1 MSKGIYNMSDP
12 SNNSQNNE
20 QILNDIQLLQQMEQ
34 QLFNNL
40 ETNTNLTVEQQQ
52 QIIEKISQLSN
63 MRIKRYE

>member
-1 MSKGIYNMSDP
+1 MSDP

-40 ETNTNLTVEQQQ
+40 ETNSNLSVEQQQ
-52 QIIEKISQLSN
+52 QINELKLILKNNNL
-63 MRIKRYE
+63 K